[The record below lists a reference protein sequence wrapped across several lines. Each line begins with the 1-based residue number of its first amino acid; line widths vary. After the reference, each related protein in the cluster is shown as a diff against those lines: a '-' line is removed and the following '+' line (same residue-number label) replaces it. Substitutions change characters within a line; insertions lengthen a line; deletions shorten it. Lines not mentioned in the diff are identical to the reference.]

1 MIEEPF
7 VFLCVLLISLV
18 MSHFLLSERAG
29 VIRPIAFRLFYV
41 GVIFHEL
48 SHYITCLMVGIKP
61 EQIKVKWRNEIFGF
75 PSPHGSVRFSRVP
88 TFLQAFVSGIAPLC
102 FSTWLIFGLLYGV
115 VLNSI
120 FNPILKVIAIFLII
134 SLFLTAAP
142 STGDFQMITTS
153 FRENTSHSWYQVFL
167 VSVSAC
173 ILWFIL
179 IFTHISFF
187 LDVFYYLAIAG
198 IYLVIKFSL
207 IGSRKLIAHLGAQ
220 NYSKPSKVR
229 MRPFTHKHYKPKKPP
244 KRR

>member
-7 VFLCVLLISLV
+7 VFLCVLLISLA
-18 MSHFLLSERAG
+18 MSHFFLGEKAG

-61 EQIKVKWRNEIFGF
+61 EQIKIKWRNEKFGSR
-75 PSPHGSVRFSRVP
+75 SPHGSVRYSKFP
-88 TFLQAFVSGIAPLC
+88 TFLQALVSGIAPLC
-102 FSTWLIFGLLYGV
+102 FSTWFIFGLLYGV
-115 VLNSI
+115 VLNSM
-120 FNPILKVIAIFLII
+120 FNPIIRFIAGFLMV
-134 SLFLTAAP
+134 SLFLAAAP
-142 STGDFQMITTS
+142 STGDFQMITRS

-173 ILWFIL
+173 ILWIIL
-179 IFTHISFF
+179 VFTHTIFF
-187 LDVFYYLAIAG
+187 LDIFYYFAIAG
-198 IYLVIKFSL
+198 IYLAIKFSL
-207 IGSRKLIAHLGAQ
+207 IGSKKLIVHASNR
-220 NYSKPSKVR
+220 NYSKPPKVK

>member
-7 VFLCVLLISLV
+7 VFLCMLLISLV
-18 MSHFLLSERAG
+18 MSHFLLGERAG
-29 VIRPIAFRLFYV
+29 VIQPIAFRLFYV

-61 EQIKVKWRNEIFGF
+61 EQIKVKWRNEKFGF
-75 PSPHGSVRFSRVP
+75 RSPHGSVRLSRIP
-88 TFLQAFVSGIAPLC
+88 TFLQALVVSIAPLC

-120 FNPILKVIAIFLII
+120 FDPIIKVIAIFLIV

-142 STGDFQMITTS
+142 SSVDLQMITRS
-153 FRENTSHSWYQVFL
+153 FRENTSHSWYQVLL
-167 VSVSAC
+167 VSVSTC

-179 IFTHISFF
+179 IFTHISFL
-187 LDVFYYLAIAG
+187 LDVFYYFAIAG
-198 IYLVIKFSL
+198 IYLFIKFSL
-207 IGSRKLIAHLGAQ
+207 IGSRKLIVHASNL